1 MGMVESQRLPL
12 ARLDTYETYNSE
24 AAETSIIEEL

>member
-24 AAETSIIEEL
+24 TAEMSIIEEL